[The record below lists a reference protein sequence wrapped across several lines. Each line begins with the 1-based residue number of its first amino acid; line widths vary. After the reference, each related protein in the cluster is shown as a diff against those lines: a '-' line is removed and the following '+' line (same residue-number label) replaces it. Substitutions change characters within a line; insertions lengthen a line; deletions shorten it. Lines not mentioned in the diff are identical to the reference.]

1 MKQKLLT
8 LFTLLLLVCSGAWAE
23 DFTISPLNG
32 SYLSPGNI
40 VKVTYTGDLKT
51 SSTQIQTTAKS
62 KSGSFTITATAPNT
76 YIKSVTFTDEN
87 NGSNKE
93 AIIEKTSGNGS
104 LTKSSGKYTY
114 TGEDGDGD
122 LTISVEATSSGAAKI
137 GSVSIVVSN
146 GTANN
151 IVTMSNFSK
160 SDNVITAGNI
170 KCNGDDVSAPITIES
185 SAWTINT
192 SNINAPSSNDTK
204 TITITATSGKV
215 LKYIAFLDSDC
226 RLALAETSSTGG
238 TVDGASWT
246 SSSTPTTSVTFKN
259 GISTSLTITKIFVIT
274 EAPIPTLTGAWKIG
288 DDVVTE
294 ANVVQGT
301 SFTLP
306 TFKVGA
312 TSGTPESSNYNVVYS
327 VKAGSTG
334 GILSVTENVPSIDTN
349 TAGEATLVAT
359 LTTTDD
365 SKFLTPTTN
374 TFEYTVTVSAATAP
388 TINVTGAGNVAR
400 GSDLMLEATVTA
412 VPDITY
418 IKWYA
423 CDSEGTISGNPL
435 GEDLTYAPSTSTV
448 GTYYYR
454 AVVNNGI
461 GGDASHDVYSNVQT
475 INVLPQAP
483 TFLPVAGA
491 VFAGSTVELS
501 SADNA
506 EIYYTTNEDEPTVDP
521 ANLYSAPIT
530 VDAAMTIKAIAVKSG
545 LNSATASAA
554 YTIKDVATPVISK
567 KGIVASGTKVTITST
582 DGNAATIYYTLDG
595 SDPRTSGTKQTY
607 SAPVSITSSCTLN
620 AVAKV
625 NSTFSNSASAVFTV
639 SNATQYTYEYGPT
652 KTFPFGTSF
661 TVPVA
666 ENPTTVVIT
675 YNNSDGEWN
684 DKNDATPAYFQGKS
698 NPTLTDG
705 IPTAG
710 SYITLTPS
718 QDGTITFMGYSS
730 AAKPFYVKK
739 NDGTQ
744 LINSSTPSTP
754 GLYEFS
760 FDADKDVVYYVYLT
774 GSKVMF
780 HGLTF
785 TTKFTAIDVKVGS
798 TGWASYISDQNLD
811 FGHATPEDL
820 KAYAATYGAENI
832 TLTDVTEVPANKGIV
847 LQGTANTTYTV
858 PVLASTDAEVTTDL
872 KGSATTDYAVNQN
885 DYKYYVLANVGGEQ
899 GFYQYTGTAAIP
911 AGKAFFEET
920 AGGAKFLSLTFAEEE
935 EGETTGIN
943 AVETSIADGATLY
956 NLAGQKVGKDYK
968 GIVIVNGKKY
978 VRK

>member
-1 MKQKLLT
+1 
-8 LFTLLLLVCSGAWAE
+8 
-23 DFTISPLNG
+23 
-32 SYLSPGNI
+32 
-40 VKVTYTGDLKT
+40 
-51 SSTQIQTTAKS
+51 
-62 KSGSFTITATAPNT
+62 
-76 YIKSVTFTDEN
+76 
-87 NGSNKE
+87 
-93 AIIEKTSGNGS
+93 
-104 LTKSSGKYTY
+104 
-114 TGEDGDGD
+114 
-122 LTISVEATSSGAAKI
+122 
-137 GSVSIVVSN
+137 
-146 GTANN
+146 
-151 IVTMSNFSK
+151 MSNFSK

-185 SAWTINT
+185 SAWTVN
-192 SNINAPSSNDTK
+192 SSYNISAPSSNDTK

-215 LKYIAFLDSDC
+215 LKYIAFLDSNC

-238 TVDGASWT
+238 TIDGASWT

-288 DDVVTE
+288 DNTVTE
-294 ANVVQGT
+294 ANVVQGASAPT
-301 SFTLP
+301 MP
-306 TFKVGA
+306 TFTVGA
-312 TSGTPESSNYNVVYS
+312 TSGTPTAADNYS
-327 VKAGSTG
+327 VAYALVDGSTA
-334 GILSVTENVPSIDTN
+334 GIFTFTDGVP
-349 TAGEATLVAT
+349 TAISTSTSGEATVRAT
-359 LTTTDD
+359 LTTKDA
-365 SKFLTPTTN
+365 SKFKAPTTN
-374 TFEYTVTVSAATAP
+374 TFDYTVTVSPSHAP
-388 TINVTGAGNVAR
+388 VIDVTGPGNVAR
-400 GSDLMLEATVTA
+400 GDVFTLTATVTEA
-412 VPDITY
+412 VPHITD

-423 CDSEGTISGNPL
+423 CDSEGTIEGEPL
-435 GEDLTYAPSTSTV
+435 GTDLTYSTSKSTV

-461 GGDASHDVYSNVQT
+461 GGDASHDVYSAVQT

-582 DGNAATIYYTLDG
+582 DGNDATIYYTLDG

-652 KTFPFGTSF
+652 KTSPSGTSF

-684 DKNDATPAYFQGKS
+684 DKNDATPAYFQGKN

-710 SYITLTPS
+710 SYITLIPS

-811 FGHATPEDL
+811 FGNAEPEGL

-885 DYKYYVLANVGGEQ
+885 DYKYYVLANVGGEE
-899 GFYQYTGTAAIP
+899 GFYEYTGTAAIP
-911 AGKAFFEET
+911 AGKAFFEVA
-920 AGGAKFLSLTFAEEE
+920 AGGAKFLPIIISED
-935 EGETTGIN
+935 ETDGIKSVTT
-943 AVETSIADGATLY
+943 AVENGVRY
-956 NLAGQKVGKDYK
+956 NLAGQKVGADYK

-978 VRK
+978 MNK

>member
-8 LFTLLLLVCSGAWAE
+8 LFTLLLTVCSGAWAADGGIASRPSTSLDLASQTTYTPDGNGWIVFDPYAIANNTSWWTITSKSSQSVGE
-23 DFTISPLNG
+23 DSDYEAEGSGFTAPFFNKTGTTASIKINYNG
-32 SYLSPGNI
+32 SYSSAIRFTGAEKVSFLVHPRSSKSFYVGLYSFNGETETLVEEKYVSGSAYNEIIYPSLSTSTTYIAYFYGK
-40 VKVTYTGDLKT
+40 VKQNMSLVEIALKAPAGPTITSQTMADANYVEGTAAEDVTALSVSATGTGTLYYQWFSNTTK
-51 SSTQIQTTAKS
+51 STEGAVSVQAKS
-62 KSGSFTITATAPNT
+62 SESGANT
-76 YIKSVTFTDEN
+76 YKPSAASAGTKYYYCAVTD
-87 NGSNKE
+87 
-93 AIIEKTSGNGS
+93 
-104 LTKSSGKYTY
+104 
-114 TGEDGDGD
+114 D
-122 LTISVEATSSGAAKI
+122 
-137 GSVSIVVSN
+137 N
-146 GTANN
+146 GTAN
-151 IVTMSNFSK
+151 SNFAT
-160 SDNVITAGNI
+160 IT
-170 KCNGDDVSAPITIES
+170 VSAP
-185 SAWTINT
+185 
-192 SNINAPSSNDTK
+192 
-204 TITITATSGKV
+204 
-215 LKYIAFLDSDC
+215 
-226 RLALAETSSTGG
+226 
-238 TVDGASWT
+238 
-246 SSSTPTTSVTFKN
+246 
-259 GISTSLTITKIFVIT
+259 
-274 EAPIPTLTGAWKIG
+274 
-288 DDVVTE
+288 
-294 ANVVQGT
+294 
-301 SFTLP
+301 
-306 TFKVGA
+306 
-312 TSGTPESSNYNVVYS
+312 
-327 VKAGSTG
+327 
-334 GILSVTENVPSIDTN
+334 
-349 TAGEATLVAT
+349 
-359 LTTTDD
+359 
-365 SKFLTPTTN
+365 
-374 TFEYTVTVSAATAP
+374 TAP

-435 GEDLTYAPSTSTV
+435 GEEPTYAPSTSTV

-461 GGDASHDVYSNVQT
+461 GGDASHDVYSDVQT

-483 TFLPVAGA
+483 TFTPATGA
-491 VFAGSTVELS
+491 IFAGNTVTLS
-501 SADNA
+501 SAD
-506 EIYYTTNEDEPTVDP
+506 EGTIYYTTDGSEPTAVVE
-521 ANLYSAPIT
+521 NLYSEPIT
-530 VDAAMTIKAIAVKSG
+530 VNEAMTIKAIAVKSG

-639 SNATQYTYEYGPT
+639 SNATVYTYEYGPT
-652 KTFPFGTSF
+652 KTSPSGADF
-661 TVPVA
+661 TVPEA

-675 YNNSDGEWN
+675 YHNDGEWN

-885 DYKYYVLANVGGEQ
+885 DYKYYVLANVGGEE
-899 GFYQYTGTAAIP
+899 GFYEYTGTAAIP
-911 AGKAFFEET
+911 AGKAFFEVA
-920 AGGAKFLSLTFAEEE
+920 AGGAKFLPIIISEDETDGIKSVQGSRFTVN
-935 EGETTGIN
+935 GE
-943 AVETSIADGATLY
+943 VY
-956 NLAGQKVGKDYK
+956 NLSGQRVGKDYK
-968 GIVIVNGKKY
+968 GIVIVNGKK
-978 VRK
+978 VIRK